1 MTNLSISSRSTV
13 DWSARSRATVMVSY
27 DASLISGE
35 ESENMPIFVD
45 TSPEPLDASST
56 FLTITSFAVGQ

>member
-1 MTNLSISSRSTV
+1 M